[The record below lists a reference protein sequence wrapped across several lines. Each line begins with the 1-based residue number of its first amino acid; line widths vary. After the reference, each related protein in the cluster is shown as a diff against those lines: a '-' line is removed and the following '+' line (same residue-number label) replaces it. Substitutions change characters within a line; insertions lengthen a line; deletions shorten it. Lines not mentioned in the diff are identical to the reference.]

1 MARERGST
9 TRQGQHEWVSQRQ
22 ARHPKLKRGRT
33 EQKGREGRRDGNI
46 LVRSRE
52 HSSQAIWARKL
63 VPIYAYRVGQTLY
76 S

>member
-33 EQKGREGRRDGNI
+33 EQKGREGRENCID
-46 LVRSRE
+46 
-52 HSSQAIWARKL
+52 
-63 VPIYAYRVGQTLY
+63 TLG
-76 S
+76 SGLKQNEPGW